1 MADSVQSSAYA
12 GEPSP
17 LQLPQRGWARL
28 ALPGALI
35 LGVVVSLIAG
45 LSSLTAFPQAP
56 VLGYLLTW
64 SPALL
69 LGMLANIQISV
80 LAIAIGTL
88 AGLVIGGLQLSSL
101 RVVRVLTHGYV
112 QTFRNAPMLILIYFS
127 TYVFPFELHL
137 GTHYVAFPD
146 WIKVTLGLALPASAN
161 VAEIFRG
168 AILSI
173 PAAQWEA
180 ASSLAFRR
188 TQLFRWIILPQCLR
202 RMLPPWM
209 NLYAGIT
216 MGTALASLVGVH
228 DLLDTAQIASSTVAR
243 SSFTVLTYVAT
254 LVIFFAY
261 CYPISWL
268 TRTCEKRLRTA

>member
-1 MADSVQSSAYA
+1 MADSAQNMHA
-12 GEPSP
+12 GE
-17 LQLPQRGWARL
+17 
-28 ALPGALI
+28 ALPLLQPVQRNRARRI
-35 LGVVVSLIAG
+35 LPAAVIVVVVAACMQLA
-45 LSSLTAFPQAP
+45 AAWQAP
-56 VLGYLLTW
+56 VVGYLITW

-69 LGMLANIQISV
+69 RGMLANVQISV

-88 AGLVIGGLQLSSL
+88 AGLFIGALQLSSL
-101 RVVRVLTHGYV
+101 RVVRVLTHWYV

-137 GTHYVAFPD
+137 GAHYVAFPD

-188 TQLFRWIILPQCLR
+188 TQLLRWIILPQCLR

-209 NLYAGIT
+209 NLYASIT

-228 DLLDTAQIASSTVAR
+228 DLLDTAQIASTTVNRVDFTVAIY
-243 SSFTVLTYVAT
+243 FTT
-254 LVIFFAY
+254 LLLFFVY
-261 CYPISWL
+261 CYPISRFTHHL
-268 TRTCEKRLRTA
+268 ERKYAFI